1 MQDIF
6 VKVLSMGI
14 NASWIIMAVMVFRL
28 LFHKA
33 PRWIVCFLWIIVG
46 FKLICPFNIESSISL
61 IPVWDKVLSINQDSI
76 DLKDNNNVVNIQA
89 DNKFTDVN
97 IKSKDNNYKQSEEY
111 TQPDTSNKIKQQYNI
126 SIISICTTIW
136 IVGII
141 IMLFYLF
148 ISHIYIRKKVFTATH
163 LSDNIWES
171 EFVNSPFILGV
182 AKPRI
187 YIPYNVNSKQL
198 AYILAHENAHLAR
211 KDHILKVIAFLIL
224 SIYWFHPLVWLSY
237 ILLCRD
243 IEFACDEKAVLL
255 MNTQEKKEYLL
266 TLLSCSTG
274 KNSFNISPLSFG
286 KIKIKERVV
295 RMKKFKKPS
304 VILTSIIFLT
314 GIIISVC
321 FLVNPREVKIEKE
334 NTATAEPLIK
344 EENITTA
351 EASKEKTEL
360 ANSYIAQIDVDTKIL
375 KAVLPTLTLDTEKK
389 TFCFVYNLLSSYMPS
404 GSYIEKNN
412 KIILT
417 TDGGQF
423 HYTFERGSKNTLCFV
438 ADASSPVALTDKR
451 FGIELKNGTVFEPS
465 KKKMPDTYS
474 ATVEAK
480 PASVDLRGITGADGA
495 ILYYVDAEKI
505 IFGGY
510 FGLFVYDKA
519 SGQIVQS
526 LDLEYIGCNHTQGDD
541 YCSIAASKDGTKVY
555 MKPMHQNKLYVFDTL
570 YGELE
575 IRDYQEKQS
584 IWNDS
589 SLDLFH
595 TKQHYAS
602 YMDGKEKKICR
613 IYESTGII
621 GDCQY
626 FEYRGKEPKNKEDIV
641 YHSLFS
647 QEK

>member
-6 VKVLSMGI
+6 VKVLSMGV
-14 NASWIIMAVMVFRL
+14 NASWIILAVMAFRL

-61 IPVWDKVLSINQDSI
+61 IPVWDKALSINQDSI
-76 DLKDNNNVVNIQA
+76 DLKDNNTVVNIQA

-97 IKSKDNNYKQSEEY
+97 IKSKDNNYKQSGEY
-111 TQPDTSNKIKQQYNI
+111 TQPDTSNKIKQQYKT

-182 AKPRI
+182 VNPRI

-211 KDHILKVIAFLIL
+211 KDHVLKIIAFLIL
-224 SIYWFHPLVWLSY
+224 SIYWFHPLVWISY
-237 ILLCRD
+237 TLLCRD
-243 IEFACDEKAVLL
+243 VEFACDEKAVLL

-266 TLLSCSTG
+266 TLLSYSTG

-304 VILTSIIFLT
+304 VILTSIIFLI
-314 GIIISVC
+314 GIIISLC
-321 FLVNPREVKIEKE
+321 FLANPREAKTEEE
-334 NTATAEPLIK
+334 NTIENKATTEPLD
-344 EENITTA
+344 
-351 EASKEKTEL
+351 EKTEL
-360 ANSYIAQIDVDTKIL
+360 ASSYIAQTDADTKVL
-375 KAVLPTLTLDTEKK
+375 NAVLPTLTLDTEKK
-389 TFCFVYNLLSSYMPS
+389 TFCFTYDVLSSYMPF
-404 GSYIEKNN
+404 GSYTEKNN

-417 TDGGQF
+417 TDDGQF
-423 HYTFERGSKNTLCFV
+423 HYTFERGSKNTLCF
-438 ADASSPVALTDKR
+438 AANASSPVKLTDKR
-451 FGIELKNGTVFEPS
+451 FGIELKDGTVFEPS
-465 KKKMPDTYS
+465 NKKMPDTYS
-474 ATVEAK
+474 AAVEAK
-480 PASVDLRGITGADGA
+480 PASVDLKGITGADGA

-510 FGLFVYDKA
+510 FGLFVHDKA

-526 LDLEYIGCNHTQGDD
+526 LDLEYIGCNYTQGDN
-541 YCSIAASKDGTKVY
+541 YCSIAVAKDGIKVY
-555 MKPMHQNKLYVFDTL
+555 MKPMRQNKLYVFDTL

-575 IRDYQEKQS
+575 IRDYPKKQS

-602 YMDGKEKKICR
+602 YMNGKEKKTCR

-641 YHSLFS
+641 YHSLFP